1 MAKKNNIRMPQ
12 SGAGLTTFY
21 DESASKIHISP
32 QAVLII
38 VTAIAVIMIV
48 LNAIS

>member
-1 MAKKNNIRMPQ
+1 MPS

-21 DESASKIHISP
+21 DESASKINISP
-32 QAVLII
+32 HAVLFI

-48 LNAIS
+48 LNAVN